1 MGFSSLSELVKI
13 IYDEIKNRNTALVGD
28 VVPVSTQFFPFLA
41 KKFHLNPEKIQCIV
55 DILSNAKFIISFPVA
70 DSGDAAKPVN
80 GFIVTKGDVISA
92 ARKRNGEYFER
103 LYTDE
108 FSKKVPVEKLIVEFT
123 SKREKFNNTPLGIAA
138 NITMML
144 AHYQSMVE
152 RNIMQYSDKNKDK
165 IFEEEMGK
173 AAPLEDFLARDTH
186 APAPKES
193 AVKKPTQAKN
203 DSCGKAVDETK
214 RRAMD
219 LPQYDEFKAYML
231 NNSIEKTI
239 KLYGVEFYTRVCFRE
254 YQFALMRKLISEGH
268 IKKESDLR
276 TVKLLLDKERMTAD
290 KDHQLNTYAQE
301 INALMKCIND
311 LLKELQ

>member
-1 MGFSSLSELVKI
+1 MVFSSFPELVKT
-13 IYDEIKNRNTALVGD
+13 IYDEIKNRNTSLVGD
-28 VVPVSTQFFPFLA
+28 VVPVSTQYFPYLA
-41 KKFHLNPEKIQCIV
+41 KKFHLNPEKIQSII
-55 DILSNAKFIISFPVA
+55 DILSNSKFIISFPVA
-70 DSGDAAKPVN
+70 DSGDASKPVN
-80 GFIVTKGDVISA
+80 GFIITKGDVIA
-92 ARKRNGEYFER
+92 VARKKSGEYFER

-123 SKREKFNNTPLGIAA
+123 SKREEFNNTPLGIAA

-152 RNIMQYSDKNKDK
+152 RNIMQYSDKNKEKLFD
-165 IFEEEMGK
+165 EEINR
-173 AAPLEDFLARDTH
+173 AAPLEEFLAQSS
-186 APAPKES
+186 PAVQKENV
-193 AVKKPTQAKN
+193 VKKSAPVKSEPN
-203 DSCGKAVDETK
+203 GKSSEDAK
-214 RRAMD
+214 RRAHD
-219 LPQYDEFKAYML
+219 LPQYDEFKTYMQ

-268 IKKESDLR
+268 IKKECDLR
-276 TVKLLLDKERMTAD
+276 VVKQLLEKERITAD

-311 LLKELQ
+311 QLKDL